1 MDEAGEVIKKGGLV
15 AFPTET
21 VYGLGGNAL
30 DEAAAGK
37 IYRAKGRPSDNPLIV
52 HICRLEDIYPIVK
65 EVPEAALKLAD
76 AFWPGPLTMILRKS
90 DKVPYAT
97 TGGLDTVAVRMP
109 GHKRRWL
116 YRGSRRIRS
125 SPQRQYVWEA
135 EPYFGKVCNRR
146 FGRQDRYDY

>member
-1 MDEAGEVIKKGGLV
+1 METKIVPMKEENLDKNALEEAGEVIKKGGLV

-37 IYRAKGRPSDNPLIV
+37 IYREKGRPSDNPLIV

-65 EVPEAALKLAD
+65 EVPEGALKLAD

-97 TGGLDTVAVRMP
+97 TGGLDTVAV
-109 GHKRRWL
+109 WL
-116 YRGSRRIRS
+116 LSG
-125 SPQRQYVWEA
+125 QQE
-135 EPYFGKVCNRR
+135 
-146 FGRQDRYDY
+146 DT